1 MRGPIN
7 IINFIKDK
15 SFEEVSELLSED
27 PYFLKIS
34 DEDDLYMMNFTDI
47 SDFEN
52 QICREANGVIFQK
65 GSNKLIHY
73 SFPKTYEGVN
83 TDHEDTFRC
92 DTINEK
98 SVVKDGVEIPIT
110 LQLFTEGSLIKVFY
124 DAKWRVATSHK
135 INATFSFWE
144 SEKSFKELFYEALA
158 EVEINLEDLDRDC
171 CYSFILQH
179 PENHICK
186 DIAVPFTM
194 ILNEFN
200 TTDFTSVNTASG
212 FTLEGPLSL
221 HKDKDMIVYIGE
233 DRVKILSDAY
243 LGRKEL
249 FPNNF
254 LRWTYLNSF
263 VDGKEQD
270 IRNSLPN
277 KIKYFDAI
285 DGKINTEI
293 DMIYITYIFRHVEKR
308 NFDMITKYKKI
319 VYQLHGDYLQ
329 TRIPVNRSTVR
340 DKIISMGTK
349 SLTYICGL

>member
-1 MRGPIN
+1 MQGPIN

-15 SFEEVSELLSED
+15 SFEEVNELLSAA

-34 DEDDLYMMNFTDI
+34 DEDDLYMMNFTNV
-47 SDFEN
+47 SDLEN

-65 GSNKLIHY
+65 GSNKLVHY
-73 SFPKTYEGVN
+73 SFPKTYEGIN
-83 TDHEDTFRC
+83 TDHEDTFKC
-92 DTINEK
+92 DIINEK
-98 SVVKDGVEIPIT
+98 SVMKDGVEIPIT

-124 DAKWRVATSHK
+124 HAEWKVATSHK

-158 EVEINLEDLDRDC
+158 EVEIHLEDLDREC

-179 PENHICK
+179 PDNHICK
-186 DIAVPFTM
+186 DIMVPFTM
-194 ILNEFN
+194 VLNEFN

-212 FTLEGPLSL
+212 FTLEGPLSS

-233 DRVKILSDAY
+233 DRVKILSAAY
-243 LGRKEL
+243 LERKEL

-254 LRWTYLNSF
+254 LKWTYLNSI
-263 VDGKEQD
+263 VEGKEHT
-270 IRNSLPN
+270 IRDSLPN

-285 DGKINTEI
+285 DVKLNKEI
-293 DMIYITYIFRHVEKR
+293 EMIYNTYIFRHVDKR
-308 NFDMITKYKKI
+308 VFDMITKYKKI

-329 TRIPVNRSTVR
+329 TRIPVSLSTVR
-340 DKIISMGTK
+340 ERIISMGTK
-349 SLTYICGL
+349 SLTCICEL